1 MPTVDLNINSDI
13 TKIIGGLNQAVEASN
28 KLETSA
34 KEYGAKSTQAMMSN
48 KQAIAQ
54 TDTAVKVLNGRLKTL
69 TQEHVTLAS
78 VGSKMTS
85 DQQNR
90 FASLNKEIEKTKKE
104 LQQVKTVQADLG
116 KAEGPNMMTKGFQQL
131 SGVLAATFATTA
143 IISYSKE
150 ASKLAG
156 EADGIRA
163 AFVKLDSPGFLDS
176 LRKATRGTV
185 TDVSLMKNAIKAS
198 NFKIPMTQ
206 LATFFEFATKR
217 AAQTGESVD
226 YLVESIILG
235 IGRKSPLI
243 LDNLGISAIALR
255 EKFGNVGVE
264 AASVADVSK
273 AMGEIVGEELVKMG
287 DVATTSGQK
296 MQQMA
301 VMSEELKES
310 WGAMVN
316 GIVTD
321 ESLMGFFGRL
331 SKNMTGLVEDSDNIL
346 IAIGEW
352 LLQGGLVGQALL
364 AIWQGIVDWWNETVP
379 ALALPDWLRN
389 LWGEG
394 EEVKIET
401 EGAVKAN
408 TQLKDAIFGVN
419 GALVKVQENT
429 DPYADVQES
438 ANRAAEAMKD
448 VFDVE
453 KITTDKL
460 IKLREDLTDKYG
472 DLLVTGNEQEDEANK
487 KTLDLI
493 TKELKWREDQLKA
506 YEDNEKKKRKE
517 HKTTMEENIAGFE
530 KYFEELNKKTFDIK
544 LGFGGTQTL
553 EQFEKQVEENLK
565 SIEITLGIN
574 PMVSDDNSFEAKLYD
589 DIQAIAKN
597 AYDQTIVAQ
606 RNALNEQLANLEKF
620 KDSID
625 PAAYTAAI
633 DDIQNKLKGLVTFG
647 EAHPIASSLGF
658 TDEKQLEQ
666 VKEYVGQLWS
676 FANDLVAQQVE
687 ATTRIV
693 EDQNTRIEEQQDLVN
708 QEFQLKQEGLAN
720 NYQIEKDNLAKMQ
733 KARDEAIKDRER
745 SIKIQRTMSTI
756 ESGISLVTAAA
767 NIIKGFSTIPVV
779 GVVLGLAAVAAMIA
793 GFVAAQSSA
802 KEATQLKSGGRLS
815 GPKHSEGGMK
825 ITGTNYEVE
834 GKEWF
839 VNAQSSEKYN
849 DLLKAINSDD
859 QKAMQIAVNK
869 HNLIKAFPVGMG
881 GNIDD
886 SKKLGEIVR
895 LLKSEDGLFM
905 GNGYYIERKGTLK
918 KTVRFSNS

>member
-28 KLETSA
+28 KLEASA
-34 KEYGAKSTQAMMSN
+34 KDYGAKSSQAMMSN
-48 KQAIAQ
+48 KQALAQ
-54 TDTAVKVLNGRLKTL
+54 TDTAVKVLQGRVKTL
-69 TQEHVTLAS
+69 TQEYVALSS
-78 VGSKMTS
+78 VGSKMTG
-85 DQQNR
+85 DQQKR
-90 FASLNKEIEKTKKE
+90 FADLNKEIDKTKRE

-255 EKFGNVGVE
+255 EKFGDVGVE
-264 AASVADVSK
+264 AATVADVSK
-273 AMGEIVGEELVKMG
+273 AMGEIVGEELIKMG

-331 SKNMTGLVEDSDNIL
+331 SKNMTGLVEDSNNIL
-346 IAIGEW
+346 VAIGEW

-364 AIWQGIVDWWNETVP
+364 SIWQGIVDWWNETVP

-401 EGAVKAN
+401 DGAVKAN

-419 GALVKVQENT
+419 EALVKVQENT

-472 DLLVTGNEQEDEANK
+472 DLLVTGNEEEDKANK

-506 YEDNEKKKRKE
+506 YEDQLKKKAEKDKIDKDAEIARNKALQKDIDRINKE
-517 HKTTMEENIAGFE
+517 ADGLAEDDIEIKIPDPTLDEKAWQDAYLKITQFAQDAYNKTVEGQREALTAQLQQLEAFAAMAPQMAAQFAVAIEEIKA
-530 KYFEELNKKTFDIK
+530 K
-544 LGFGGTQTL
+544 LG
-553 EQFEKQVEENLK
+553 ELK
-565 SIEITLGIN
+565 
-574 PMVSDDNSFEAKLYD
+574 
-589 DIQAIAKN
+589 
-597 AYDQTIVAQ
+597 
-606 RNALNEQLANLEKF
+606 
-620 KDSID
+620 
-625 PAAYTAAI
+625 
-633 DDIQNKLKGLVTFG
+633 TFG

-676 FANDLVAQQVE
+676 FANDLIAQQVE

-693 EDQNTRIEEQQDLVN
+693 EDQNTRIEEQQELVN
-708 QEFQLKQEGLAN
+708 QEFQLKEEGLAN

-779 GVVLGLAAVAAMIA
+779 GVVLGLAAVAVMIA

-869 HNLIKAFPVGMG
+869 HNLIKAFPVGVG

-886 SKKLGEIVR
+886 SKKLGEIVK

-905 GNGYYIERKGTLK
+905 GNGYYIEKKGTLK

>member
-163 AFVKLDSPGFLDS
+163 AFIKLDSPGFLDN

-185 TDVSLMKNAIKAS
+185 SDVSLMKNAIKAS

-255 EKFGNVGVE
+255 EKFGDVGVE

-364 AIWQGIVDWWNETVP
+364 SIWQGIVDWWNETVP
-379 ALALPDWLRN
+379 ALALPDWLRT

-419 GALVKVQENT
+419 EALVKVQENT

-493 TKELKWREDQLKA
+493 TKELKWREDQQKA
-506 YEDNEKKKRKE
+506 YEDSLKKKAELDKMYKDQEIARNKDLQKDINRINKEADGLAEDDFEIKIPDPTLDEKKWQDAYLK
-517 HKTTMEENIAGFE
+517 I
-530 KYFEELNKKTFDIK
+530 
-544 LGFGGTQTL
+544 TQMA
-553 EQFEKQVEENLK
+553 Q
-565 SIEITLGIN
+565 G
-574 PMVSDDNSFEAKLYD
+574 
-589 DIQAIAKN
+589 
-597 AYDQTIVAQ
+597 AYDKTVEGQ
-606 RNALNEQLANLEKF
+606 REALTAQLAQLESF
-620 KDSID
+620 SAMA
-625 PAAYTAAI
+625 PQMAAQFAAAI
-633 DDIQNKLKGLVTFG
+633 EEIKGKLKELQTFG

-666 VKEYVGQLWS
+666 VKDYVGQLWS

-720 NYQIEKDNLAKMQ
+720 NYQIEKDNLVKMQ
-733 KARDEAIKDRER
+733 KARDEAIKDREK

-869 HNLIKAFPVGMG
+869 HNLIKAFPVGVG

-886 SKKLGEIVR
+886 SKKLGEIVK

-905 GNGYYIERKGTLK
+905 GNGYYIEKKGTLK